1 MFIISPRNSAIFP
14 LCVNFTPVWNETNG
28 VAFGYRGMMKTKQA
42 SSGLKALSLVY
53 LASASL
59 FGLTIAVQSDPQWS
73 GRAQA
78 AAKVVGPVLA
88 DLAEVA
94 NRNAVQPAKT
104 WALRENQAF
113 FDWLS
118 QHVPHPAVAASTAPH
133 KVAAV
138 QPPKPAPVAAQPA
151 PASPPVLRPSVGEEP
166 NKEIA
171 SAPPPAPPLELAGP
185 QAAPPNL
192 SPAPDANPPTP
203 AELSRVMQHMK
214 VSLTKELYENFS
226 LFLYVSKADRG
237 PWAQRMYVFQKQ
249 PSGDLTMLYNWPVST
264 GRELIEMA
272 PSGSTAPSYT
282 PQGYYEIDPD
292 RVYKRYRSMQWDQ
305 SMPYAMFFNWEHDGL
320 QTGLAIHGATGTDI
334 ALLGK
339 RSSAGCV
346 RIDPQNAQLLYRLIR
361 TDYKG
366 LAPRFAYD
374 RRTATMS
381 NDGLLMH
388 DKAGNLQ
395 YVEGYKVLVFIENNG
410 GDNVIAAIF

>member
-1 MFIISPRNSAIFP
+1 
-14 LCVNFTPVWNETNG
+14 
-28 VAFGYRGMMKTKQA
+28 
-42 SSGLKALSLVY
+42 
-53 LASASL
+53 
-59 FGLTIAVQSDPQWS
+59 
-73 GRAQA
+73 
-78 AAKVVGPVLA
+78 
-88 DLAEVA
+88 
-94 NRNAVQPAKT
+94 
-104 WALRENQAF
+104 
-113 FDWLS
+113 
-118 QHVPHPAVAASTAPH
+118 
-133 KVAAV
+133 
-138 QPPKPAPVAAQPA
+138 
-151 PASPPVLRPSVGEEP
+151 
-166 NKEIA
+166 
-171 SAPPPAPPLELAGP
+171 
-185 QAAPPNL
+185 
-192 SPAPDANPPTP
+192 
-203 AELSRVMQHMK
+203 MQHMK

-226 LFLYVSKADRG
+226 LFLYVSKAERG

-272 PSGSTAPSYT
+272 PSGSKAPSYT

-388 DKAGNLQ
+388 DKAGQPAIRRRLQ
-395 YVEGYKVLVFIENNG
+395 GSRLHREQWRRQRHRGVVLCRGFEVRDITDIGVFRELRNQNDTSRGAVRTAQSPRRSRRSDFPSRYRSAPKRPHRSARAPIGECPSLPSR
-410 GDNVIAAIF
+410 APARHRRFPPHP